1 MGSCCRSYKGWEA
14 VVVIKNEKLLLLLI
28 TFYIA
33 LFSALKH
40 WSRLTTLLLHVVLN
54 EWLASS
60 FFGAFWISIKVVYIQ
75 CCLVVTWL
83 VPRETAAVSAR
94 SGYTVQPCTIIMSC
108 YFLQSHICRVH
119 ACLAGTCHLH
129 FWQNDWDLLCA
140 TAVMLIGKWLRMY
153 LWWNL
158 RTMYLHACQWELP

>member
-60 FFGAFWISIKVVYIQ
+60 FFGAFWISIKVVYMQ

-83 VPRETAAVSAR
+83 VPRETAAFSTFSV
-94 SGYTVQPCTIIMSC
+94 YTIQPCTMSR
-108 YFLQSHICRVH
+108 YFIENYIRRVQ
-119 ACLAGTCHLH
+119 ACLAVTCYLH
-129 FWQNDWDLLCA
+129 FWQHIHKIPCQA
-140 TAVMLIGKWLRMY
+140 
-153 LWWNL
+153 WNNSVHH
-158 RTMYLHACQWELP
+158 R